1 MTSLFTKFDVR
12 RCDKLKAE
20 SPSSGTNAA
29 FKGVCSIGAF
39 SYTGPGCVFTSTKI
53 GRYCSIAAN
62 VTIGPTQHPVTRF
75 STHLFT
81 FGSLGPFNG
90 SEEFER
96 IRRRDAPFKGG
107 TITTIGNDVWIGAG
121 AVIMRGITVGDGAII
136 GTAAVVTKDVPPYT
150 VVGGVPA
157 KVIKRRFS
165 ADIVA
170 DLLDTRWWDFNL
182 DHPAIKT
189 VDLDNPRSFISVF
202 YELTRIGALERL
214 SPQTA
219 LFAREK

>member
-1 MTSLFTKFDVR
+1 MVGAPVSLLNPEEELSADMASPFTKFDSK

-20 SPSSGTNAA
+20 SPSSGANAT
-29 FKGVCSIGAF
+29 FKGACFIGAF
-39 SYTGPGCVFTSTKI
+39 SYAGPGCVFTSTQI

-81 FGSLGPFNG
+81 FGSVGPFNG

-107 TITTIGNDVWIGAG
+107 TTTTIGNDAWIGAG
-121 AVIMRGITVGDGAII
+121 AVIMRGVTVGDDAII
-136 GTAAVVTKDVPPYT
+136 GAAAVVTKDVPPYA

-157 KVIKRRFS
+157 KLIKHRFP

-170 DLLDTRWWDFNL
+170 DL
-182 DHPAIKT
+182 
-189 VDLDNPRSFISVF
+189 
-202 YELTRIGALERL
+202 
-214 SPQTA
+214 
-219 LFAREK
+219 